1 MNNKPI
7 NLSITYLR
15 NMAIVAI
22 VLHHSMIAFCGWP
35 PNHAIGG
42 NIPVFA
48 DVLSGLLK
56 NFGLG
61 VFTFISGFV
70 LYYQA
75 KKQESCWY
83 FIKKKT
89 KRIILPCLIW
99 ACIYGLFFGSYMY
112 STWPA
117 AINGTHL
124 WYLPMLFLCVIVG
137 AAHFYAR
144 KSLVVVI
151 VCYIAIVVLGKF
163 THFRTFME
171 FSYYFPVF
179 YAGFW
184 TNKLYLNKLIAKYKL
199 ISVILAMGGVIL
211 WALRWID
218 FWRFTDTL
226 NMLIVS
232 LAVYLFIC
240 AILPNKGISN
250 LWDSLAKESFSIYLI
265 HQFVINLLLGS
276 FDLTALSYVQAL
288 IVLFLCALIIPWVLS
303 FCYGYIKRNYCN
315 L

>member
-1 MNNKPI
+1 MNH
-7 NLSITYLR
+7 SITYLR

-22 VLHHSMIAFCGWP
+22 VLHHSLIAFCGWP

-42 NIPVFA
+42 DIPVFA
-48 DVLSGLLK
+48 DILSGLLK

-75 KKQESCWY
+75 KKQESCQH
-83 FIKKKT
+83 FLIKKI
-89 KRIILPCLIW
+89 KRIIIPCLIW
-99 ACIYGLFFGSYMY
+99 ACVYGLFFSSYMY

-137 AAHFYAR
+137 AAHFFVR
-144 KSLVVVI
+144 KPLLVVT
-151 VCYIAIVVLGKF
+151 VCYIVIGALGKF

-171 FSYYFPVF
+171 FSFYFPVF

-184 TNKLYLNKLIAKYKL
+184 TNKFRIDKLIAKYKML
-199 ISVILAMGGVIL
+199 SVILALGGAAL
-211 WALRWID
+211 WTSKWVE

-226 NMLIVS
+226 NMLIAS
-232 LAVYLFIC
+232 SAAYLLIC
-240 AILPNKGISN
+240 VIFPNTGIHK

-265 HQFVINLLLGS
+265 HQFVINLLLGC
-276 FDLTALSYVQAL
+276 FDLAALSYIQAL
-288 IVLFLCALIIPWVLS
+288 MVLFSCALIIPWVLS
-303 FCYGYIKRNYCN
+303 FYYSYIKRKYCN

>member
-1 MNNKPI
+1 MTNKPI
-7 NLSITYLR
+7 NQSIIYLR

-48 DVLSGLLK
+48 DALSGLLK

-75 KKQESCWY
+75 KKQESFRH

-89 KRIILPCLIW
+89 NRIILPCLFW
-99 ACIYGLFFGSYMY
+99 ACVYDLFFDSYMY

-124 WYLPMLFLCVIVG
+124 WYLPMLFLCVVVG
-137 AAHFYAR
+137 SAHFFVR
-144 KSLVVVI
+144 KPLLFVI
-151 VCYIAIVVLGKF
+151 VCYIVIGALGKF
-163 THFRTFME
+163 THFRTFMK
-171 FSYYFPVF
+171 FSFYFPVF

-184 TNKLYLNKLIAKYKL
+184 INRFRLDKLIAKYKML
-199 ISVILAMGGVIL
+199 SVILALGV
-211 WALRWID
+211 WTSRWVD
-218 FWRFTDTL
+218 FGRFTDTL
-226 NMLIVS
+226 NMLIIS
-232 LAVYLFIC
+232 STAYLFIC
-240 AILPNKGISN
+240 VFFPNIGIN
-250 LWDSLAKESFSIYLI
+250 KLWESLAKESFSIYLI
-265 HQFVINLLLGS
+265 HQFVINLLLGC
-276 FDLTALSYVQAL
+276 FDLASLSYVQAL
-288 IVLFLCALIIPWVLS
+288 MVLFSCALIIPWVLS
-303 FCYGYIKRNYCN
+303 FYYSYIKRRYCN
-315 L
+315 RLK